1 MRSGV
6 KKNYPRIFKIWQGMR
21 QRCNNPND
29 KDYKNYGKRGIK
41 VCAEW
46 DSSSETFVKWA
57 LQNGYSESLSIDRQD
72 VNGDYCPENCRWATT
87 VEQGRNKRMLNTNR
101 TGVTGVH
108 YEPERNKFRATIYV
122 GNKRID
128 LGRYDTLEA
137 AAAARDKGQAEYWQ

>member
-46 DSSSETFVKWA
+46 DSSSETFVQWA
-57 LQNGYSESLSIDRQD
+57 LQNGYSESLSIDRQA
-72 VNGDYCPENCRWATT
+72 VHGRQGD
-87 VEQGRNKRMLNTNR
+87 
-101 TGVTGVH
+101 
-108 YEPERNKFRATIYV
+108 F
-122 GNKRID
+122 
-128 LGRYDTLEA
+128 
-137 AAAARDKGQAEYWQ
+137 